1 MFIIMNCP
9 AFIIMF
15 IYNNSIIIS
24 VIKHQG
30 EDFLLFHFICS
41 TFPSSNTLCLT
52 NSETVSSLVFCFV
65 LTFLLLV
72 LFCFFLFNFFGCSL
86 FDLFTFCLFCS
97 VWVFFFSFFF
107 PFFFS
112 FWVCVCVGGGLVCVF
127 FSFLFRG
134 EGRGI
139 GCFFLF
145 FFCFQDQLHT
155 DVWFPFKKFF

>member
-24 VIKHQG
+24 GIKHQG
-30 EDFLLFHFICS
+30 EDFLLFHFMCS
-41 TFPSSNTLCLT
+41 TCPSSNTLCLT

-72 LFCFFLFNFFGCSL
+72 LFSFFLFNFFGCSL
-86 FDLFTFCLFCS
+86 FDLFMFCLFCS

-112 FWVCVCVGGGLVCVF
+112 F
-127 FSFLFRG
+127 
-134 EGRGI
+134 
-139 GCFFLF
+139 
-145 FFCFQDQLHT
+145 
-155 DVWFPFKKFF
+155 

>member
-30 EDFLLFHFICS
+30 EDFLLFRFMCS

-52 NSETVSSLVFCFV
+52 NSETVSSLVFV
-65 LTFLLLV
+65 LTFLLS
-72 LFCFFLFNFFGCSL
+72 FFFLLNFFGCSL
-86 FDLFTFCLFCS
+86 FDLFMFCLFCS
-97 VWVFFFSFFF
+97 VWLVLVSFFF

-112 FWVCVCVGGGLVCVF
+112 FFLFEFVCVWGGGGGGAGALCVSF
-127 FSFLFRG
+127 FSFFFSGGG
-134 EGRGI
+134 EGN
-139 GCFFLF
+139 F
-145 FFCFQDQLHT
+145 FFFFKISCIQTYDI
-155 DVWFPFKKFF
+155 PFFFF